1 MTKAK
6 TDKSAEGSRSRSQI
20 IVLFIALIVFIM
32 LLFANFAYLN
42 TQANYDKQ
50 YIGHAGEL
58 RVLSQRIAKNAT
70 EAAAGKAAAFK
81 LLSDARNDFAQRW
94 GYLKKGDP
102 ATGLPPAPATVRPEM
117 RAVQLDWERL
127 LKNTDAILSSEQTV
141 LSLHQVAAT
150 LAETVPQLQIEYEKV
165 VEILLQRGAPA
176 AQVAMAQRQ
185 SLLAERILGAVN
197 TVLAGDENSQQAADA
212 FGRDA
217 TRFGQVLN
225 GMLQGNPAL
234 KISQVEDRDARAR
247 LSEISELFQFV
258 SGSVD
263 EILETSPE
271 LFKVRESASNI
282 FSLSQTLLDE
292 ASHLATRFENLAGGR
307 NTDTIGGYVLGLLAL
322 ASIILI
328 GLVMVRETNRQ
339 LRETAEKNER
349 NQNAIMRLL
358 DEIEDLADGD
368 LTVTASVTEDFTG
381 TIADSINYSVDQLRD
396 LVATINLTAGQVA
409 AAVQET
415 QATAM
420 HLAQASEH
428 QAQQISEASTA
439 ISDMAESIDQVSANA
454 AESSAVAERS
464 VEIANKGNEVV
475 HNTIHGMDN
484 IREQI
489 QDTAKRIKRLGESS
503 QEIGDIVSL
512 IDDIADQ
519 TNILALNAAIQAS
532 MAGDAGRG
540 FAVVADEV
548 QRLAERSSAATRQI
562 ETLVRAIQTD
572 TNEAVISMEQTT
584 TEVVRGARLA
594 QDAGVA
600 LEEIEGVSKTLAAL
614 IQSISNAAQQQTS
627 SAGQISLT
635 MNVIQQI
642 TSQTSSGSTATAESI
657 GNLAKM
663 ASQLRRSVSG
673 FTLPAASATGLKSVS
688 GVVMGDRHDYVAL
701 EWVKGEIAE
710 TLKQAHQ
717 AIEAVLDDPQAS
729 PGLDECLDY
738 IHQVHGSLQM
748 VEFYGAALLAEEMEH
763 LVEALQHERVSH
775 RDEALHLL
783 LQALGQLPIYLDRVQ
798 GARRDLPLVVLPL
811 INDLRSARGE
821 SLLSET
827 SLFSPQLPELPPL
840 SARSTGAAGAG
851 RTAERAAQIAPDAA
865 NGLGRFA
872 ARAG

>member
-1 MTKAK
+1 MTTATTPKPQA
-6 TDKSAEGSRSRSQI
+6 GSRSRSQI

-42 TQANYDKQ
+42 TQSTYDKQ

-81 LLSDARNDFAQRW
+81 LLGDARNDFARRW

-102 ATGLPPAPATVRPEM
+102 ETGLPAAPSAVRAEM
-117 RAVQLDWERL
+117 RAVQTDWEAL
-127 LKNTDAILSSEQTV
+127 LKNTDAILASEQTV

-150 LAETVPQLQIEYEKV
+150 LAETVPQLQMESEKV
-165 VEILLQRGAPA
+165 VDILLQRGAPA
-176 AQVAMAQRQ
+176 SQVALAQRQ

-197 TVLAGDENSQQAADA
+197 TVLAGDETAVQAADT

-217 TRFGQVLN
+217 NRFGQVLN
-225 GMLQGNPAL
+225 GMLNGNPGL
-234 KISQVEDRDARAR
+234 RITQVEDRDARAR
-247 LSEISELFQFV
+247 LAEIAELFEFV

-263 EILETSPE
+263 EILETSPQ
-271 LFKVRESASNI
+271 LFQVRASASNI
-282 FSLSQTLLDE
+282 FNLSQTLLDE
-292 ASHLATRFENLAGGR
+292 ASHLATGFENLASGR
-307 NTDTIGGYVLGLLAL
+307 SFDTIGGYVLGLLAL

-339 LRETAEKNER
+339 LHETAEKNER

-409 AAVQET
+409 GAVQET

-428 QAQQISEASTA
+428 QAQQIAEASTA
-439 ISDMAESIDQVSANA
+439 INQMAQSIDQVSANA

-562 ETLVRAIQTD
+562 ETLVRAIQAD

-642 TSQTSSGSTATAESI
+642 TTQTSSGSTATAESI

-673 FTLPAASATGLKSVS
+673 FTLPAA
-688 GVVMGDRHDYVAL
+688 
-701 EWVKGEIAE
+701 
-710 TLKQAHQ
+710 KQA
-717 AIEAVLDDPQAS
+717 DD
-729 PGLDECLDY
+729 
-738 IHQVHGSLQM
+738 
-748 VEFYGAALLAEEMEH
+748 
-763 LVEALQHERVSH
+763 
-775 RDEALHLL
+775 
-783 LQALGQLPIYLDRVQ
+783 
-798 GARRDLPLVVLPL
+798 
-811 INDLRSARGE
+811 
-821 SLLSET
+821 
-827 SLFSPQLPELPPL
+827 
-840 SARSTGAAGAG
+840 
-851 RTAERAAQIAPDAA
+851 
-865 NGLGRFA
+865 
-872 ARAG
+872 

>member
-1 MTKAK
+1 MIKAK
-6 TDKSAEGSRSRSQI
+6 TGKPLEASRSRSQI
-20 IVLFIALIVFIM
+20 IVLFVALIVFIM

-42 TQANYDKQ
+42 TQSTYDKQ

-94 GYLKKGDP
+94 GYLKQGDP
-102 ATGLPPAPATVRPEM
+102 VTGLPPAPATLRPQM

-127 LKNTDAILSSEQTV
+127 LQNTDAILSSEQTV

-150 LAETVPQLQIEYEKV
+150 LAETVPQLQVEYEKV

-197 TVLAGDENSQQAADA
+197 TVLAGDENASQAADT

-217 TRFGQVLN
+217 ARFGQVLN
-225 GMLQGNPAL
+225 GMLQGDPAL
-234 KISQVEDRDARAR
+234 KISQVQDRDARAR
-247 LSEISELFQFV
+247 LAEISELFEFV

-271 LFKVRESASNI
+271 LFKVRESAGNI
-282 FSLSQTLLDE
+282 FNLSQTLLDE
-292 ASHLATRFENLAGGR
+292 ASHLATAFENLAGGR
-307 NTDTIGGYVLGLLAL
+307 AVNSIGGYVLGLLAL
-322 ASIILI
+322 MSIILI

-428 QAQQISEASTA
+428 QAQQISEASTS
-439 ISDMAESIDQVSANA
+439 INEMAQSIDQVSANA

-562 ETLVRAIQTD
+562 ETLVRAIQAD

-614 IQSISNAAQQQTS
+614 IQSISNAAQQQTT

-642 TSQTSSGSTATAESI
+642 TTQTSSGSTATAESI

-673 FTLPAASATGLKSVS
+673 FTLPAAP
-688 GVVMGDRHDYVAL
+688 VA
-701 EWVKGEIAE
+701 
-710 TLKQAHQ
+710 
-717 AIEAVLDDPQAS
+717 
-729 PGLDECLDY
+729 DEDK
-738 IHQVHGSLQM
+738 V
-748 VEFYGAALLAEEMEH
+748 
-763 LVEALQHERVSH
+763 
-775 RDEALHLL
+775 
-783 LQALGQLPIYLDRVQ
+783 
-798 GARRDLPLVVLPL
+798 
-811 INDLRSARGE
+811 
-821 SLLSET
+821 
-827 SLFSPQLPELPPL
+827 
-840 SARSTGAAGAG
+840 
-851 RTAERAAQIAPDAA
+851 
-865 NGLGRFA
+865 
-872 ARAG
+872 

>member
-1 MTKAK
+1 
-6 TDKSAEGSRSRSQI
+6 
-20 IVLFIALIVFIM
+20 
-32 LLFANFAYLN
+32 
-42 TQANYDKQ
+42 
-50 YIGHAGEL
+50 
-58 RVLSQRIAKNAT
+58 
-70 EAAAGKAAAFK
+70 
-81 LLSDARNDFAQRW
+81 
-94 GYLKKGDP
+94 
-102 ATGLPPAPATVRPEM
+102 M
-117 RAVQLDWERL
+117 RAVQTDWEAL
-127 LKNTDAILSSEQTV
+127 LKNTDAILASEQTV

-150 LAETVPQLQIEYEKV
+150 LAETVPQLQMESEKV
-165 VEILLQRGAPA
+165 VDILLQRGAPA
-176 AQVAMAQRQ
+176 SQVALAQRQ

-197 TVLAGDENSQQAADA
+197 TVLAGDETAVQAADA

-217 TRFGQVLN
+217 NRFGLVLN
-225 GMLQGNPAL
+225 GMLNGNPGL
-234 KISQVEDRDARAR
+234 RITQVEDHDARAR
-247 LSEISELFQFV
+247 LAEIAELFEFV

-263 EILETSPE
+263 EILETSPQ
-271 LFKVRESASNI
+271 LFQVRASASNI
-282 FSLSQTLLDE
+282 FNLSQTLLDE
-292 ASHLATRFENLAGGR
+292 ASHLATGFENLASGR
-307 NTDTIGGYVLGLLAL
+307 SFDTIGGYVLGLLAL

-339 LRETAEKNER
+339 LHETAEKNER

-409 AAVQET
+409 GAVQET

-428 QAQQISEASTA
+428 QAQQIAEASTA
-439 ISDMAESIDQVSANA
+439 INQMAQSIDQVSANA

-642 TSQTSSGSTATAESI
+642 TTQTSSGSTATAESI

-673 FTLPAASATGLKSVS
+673 FTLPPP
-688 GVVMGDRHDYVAL
+688 
-701 EWVKGEIAE
+701 
-710 TLKQAHQ
+710 KQ
-717 AIEAVLDDPQAS
+717 VDD
-729 PGLDECLDY
+729 
-738 IHQVHGSLQM
+738 
-748 VEFYGAALLAEEMEH
+748 
-763 LVEALQHERVSH
+763 
-775 RDEALHLL
+775 
-783 LQALGQLPIYLDRVQ
+783 
-798 GARRDLPLVVLPL
+798 
-811 INDLRSARGE
+811 
-821 SLLSET
+821 
-827 SLFSPQLPELPPL
+827 
-840 SARSTGAAGAG
+840 
-851 RTAERAAQIAPDAA
+851 
-865 NGLGRFA
+865 
-872 ARAG
+872 

>member
-6 TDKSAEGSRSRSQI
+6 TGKSAEASRSRAQI

-94 GYLKKGDP
+94 SYLKKGDP
-102 ATGLPPAPATVRPEM
+102 NTGLPPAPVAVRPEM
-117 RAVQLDWERL
+117 RAVQMDWERL

-217 TRFGQVLN
+217 ARFGLVLN

-234 KISQVEDRDARAR
+234 KISQVQDRDARAR

-282 FSLSQTLLDE
+282 FTLSQTLLDE
-292 ASHLATRFENLAGGR
+292 ASHLATGFEHLAGGR

-420 HLAQASEH
+420 HLAQASEQ

-562 ETLVRAIQTD
+562 ETLVRAIQAD

-673 FTLPAASATGLKSVS
+673 FTLPAATDKA
-688 GVVMGDRHDYVAL
+688 
-701 EWVKGEIAE
+701 
-710 TLKQAHQ
+710 
-717 AIEAVLDDPQAS
+717 
-729 PGLDECLDY
+729 
-738 IHQVHGSLQM
+738 
-748 VEFYGAALLAEEMEH
+748 
-763 LVEALQHERVSH
+763 
-775 RDEALHLL
+775 
-783 LQALGQLPIYLDRVQ
+783 
-798 GARRDLPLVVLPL
+798 
-811 INDLRSARGE
+811 
-821 SLLSET
+821 
-827 SLFSPQLPELPPL
+827 
-840 SARSTGAAGAG
+840 
-851 RTAERAAQIAPDAA
+851 
-865 NGLGRFA
+865 
-872 ARAG
+872 